1 MRNYVTQTLS
11 LILGLSKIGFPNIY
25 SQVSIGV
32 TSFPIPDAVMIIR
45 SHKNGH
51 LPNGDCPQRDGAIS
65 TKVVEINY
73 FLCCVW
79 AGI

>member
-32 TSFPIPDAVMIIR
+32 TSFPIPDAAMVIR
-45 SHKNGH
+45 SHKMGTYLTATVLNEM
-51 LPNGDCPQRDGAIS
+51 DQ
-65 TKVVEINY
+65 
-73 FLCCVW
+73 
-79 AGI
+79 